1 MQKNGLTMNN
11 EINNCVNSE
20 NSTQLQQRSL
30 SQGNLLTDDLVND
43 CDINLDMTSNLSI
56 DEEME
61 YFLEHT
67 QWDAELDEDFFDLLG
82 FVLII
87 LNLIK
92 LWYHPYKLPC
102 DWYKLFCN
110 KIIKTTS
117 KRQTSTII
125 YVYIIFIKITQSQRL
140 SVDYSLS
147 KLIIHLCWKYTKMP
161 NTNP

>member
-1 MQKNGLTMNN
+1 MLCFHLAYLVFTLLCPLSYCLSPPVVFYTSFSDSVLSSVPLPLQKKSHVVIDNIQILWDINSENELLQKRVMQKNSLTMNN

-67 QWDAELDEDFFDLLG
+67 
-82 FVLII
+82 
-87 LNLIK
+87 
-92 LWYHPYKLPC
+92 
-102 DWYKLFCN
+102 
-110 KIIKTTS
+110 
-117 KRQTSTII
+117 
-125 YVYIIFIKITQSQRL
+125 
-140 SVDYSLS
+140 
-147 KLIIHLCWKYTKMP
+147 
-161 NTNP
+161 

>member
-1 MQKNGLTMNN
+1 MSTLLYPLYLLISCCFSPSVVFYTSFSDSVLSSVPLPLQKKSHVVIDNIQILWDINSENELLQKRVMQKNGLTMNN

-67 QWDAELDEDFFDLLG
+67 
-82 FVLII
+82 
-87 LNLIK
+87 
-92 LWYHPYKLPC
+92 
-102 DWYKLFCN
+102 
-110 KIIKTTS
+110 
-117 KRQTSTII
+117 
-125 YVYIIFIKITQSQRL
+125 
-140 SVDYSLS
+140 
-147 KLIIHLCWKYTKMP
+147 
-161 NTNP
+161 